1 MAKTIVD
8 TDYLFLSSR
17 IKAMESRLLSR
28 DRMERMLDTSSA
40 EDAAKVL
47 SECGYGELSQVT
59 MRSIEAELSHQRD
72 LLFEELAGLAPD
84 PDILDV
90 FRVKYDYHNVK
101 VILKAEAVGADPN
114 PLLVDAGRV
123 KPAVLLEAMRTSE
136 MTGIPSFVQ
145 QAAVHAREILS
156 ATGDPQLSD
165 FALDRAYFED
175 MLALAEDSG
184 SSFLMGYVRIQIDA
198 ANLRTLVRT
207 LRMQKSMDFLKGVL
221 IRGGEIDVNRLMAA
235 ASGGSLAE
243 PFAVSPLH
251 EAAECGAGVVN
262 GGGLT
267 EFERLCDN
275 AVLAYVAGAKYVA
288 FGEAPVIGYLAAK
301 ENELTAVRI
310 ILTGLMA
317 GLDADTIRERL
328 RDSYV

>member
-17 IKAMESRLLSR
+17 VKAMEGRLLSR
-28 DRMERMLDTSSA
+28 DRMERMLDTSSV

-47 SECGYGELSQVT
+47 QECGYGELTQVT
-59 MRSIEAELSHQRD
+59 TQTIEAELAQQREQ
-72 LLFEELAGLAPD
+72 LFQELAGLAPD

-101 VILKAEAVGADPN
+101 VILKAEAVGADPA

-123 KPAVLLEAMRTSE
+123 KPAALLEALRSSE
-136 MTGIPSFVQ
+136 MMGIPSFVQ
-145 QAAVHAREILS
+145 QAALHAREVLA
-156 ATGDPQLSD
+156 ATGDPQLAD

-184 SSFLMGYVRIQIDA
+184 SAFLAGYVRIQIDA

-207 LRMQKSMDFLKGVL
+207 MRMGKSMDFLKGVL
-221 IRGGEIDVNRLMAA
+221 FRGGEIDINRLLSA
-235 ASGGSLAE
+235 ASGGNLAE
-243 PFAVSPLH
+243 PYAVSALR
-251 EAAECGAGVVN
+251 EAAECGAAAVN
-262 GGGLT
+262 GGELT
-267 EFERLCDN
+267 QFERLCDN

-288 FGEAPVIGYLAAK
+288 FGEAPLIGYLAAK

-310 ILTGLMA
+310 ILTGLLA

-328 RDSYV
+328 RDAYV